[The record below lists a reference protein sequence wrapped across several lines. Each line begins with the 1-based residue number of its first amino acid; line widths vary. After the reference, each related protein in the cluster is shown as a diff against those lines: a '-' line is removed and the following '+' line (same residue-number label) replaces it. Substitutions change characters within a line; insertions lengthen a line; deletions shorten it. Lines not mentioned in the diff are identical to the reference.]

1 MLEPS
6 PAMDSP
12 APKQAPNLQAPY
24 FNFDLLRQETSE
36 LARNHEGEA
45 TQLRAELVAYLKP
58 VVAEARSHAKQRLEH
73 DCDGRACAKGLSDF
87 QDELIR
93 LAYDFTT
100 KHVYRAQNPSTAERM
115 AVVAQGGYGRGLLA
129 PGSDIDLLFLLPY
142 KQTAWGESV
151 AEYMLYLLW
160 DLGFKVGHAT
170 RTIAQCVRLSL
181 ADMTIRT
188 ALLDARLILGDEKLF
203 EKFLQTFRKDVLEAD
218 PRGFVEAKLEEQ
230 NARHSRTGASRYLV
244 EPNIKEGTG
253 GLRDLHTL
261 HWLAKHLYPDKAE
274 EEFVEAGVF
283 TANEYRSFRRCE
295 FFLWTVRCNL
305 HFLTDRPEERLSF
318 DVQRAMAERLGY
330 RGHAGLSAV
339 ERFMKHYF
347 LVAKEVGQLTRI
359 VCSALE
365 IKQLKSV
372 PTLDTLLAPFGW
384 RRRAKLRRTSDFR
397 IENGRISTA
406 DKDTFANDPA
416 NFIRL
421 FVVAD
426 ESKAAFSPEVLRQIR
441 ANFRLIDD
449 KLRNDPTA
457 NALFLRLLM
466 DANDPEGVLR
476 KMNEAGVLGRFF
488 PDFGRVVSM
497 MQFNMY
503 HHFTVDEH
511 LIRTIGFLS
520 AIERGQLSAE
530 HPVSSEVI
538 RTIDNRR
545 ALYVAVFLH
554 DIAKGRDEDHSIAG
568 ARIARELGPRM
579 GLNASE
585 TETAAWLIEHHL
597 TMSLFAQSRDLND
610 PKTIRDFAEIV
621 QSPERLK
628 LLLILTVADI
638 AAVGP
643 GVWTGWKGQLL
654 RTLYFETEPLLGG
667 GQTALTRSER
677 TSRAQ
682 DALRQRLADW
692 PPEELERFI
701 GRHYPGYWLRTDL
714 EVIIQHAE
722 LLRDAEARGRAL
734 ATHISTD
741 AFRGVTEITLL
752 APNHPRLL
760 AMLAGACTGAGANI
774 VDAQIATTR
783 DGIALD
789 TIHLEREFDQADD
802 EKRRAGKIA
811 ATIEQLLSGEA
822 QVADVVQTK
831 MKPRPRLSAFTV
843 EPQVVFDNTA
853 SDALTVIEINGL
865 DRSGLLYDLTREIS
879 DLNLDITSAHIATF
893 GEKAVDV
900 FYVTDLTGKKITSS
914 SREALIR
921 ERLTKVLEVPQESAL
936 ASA

>member
-1 MLEPS
+1 
-6 PAMDSP
+6 MDQS
-12 APKQAPNLQAPY
+12 APRQAPY
-24 FNFDLLRQETSE
+24 FDFGLLREETAA
-36 LARNHEGEA
+36 LARTYAGQDSA
-45 TQLRAELVAYLKP
+45 LRRTLVEHLKP
-58 VVAEARSHAKQRLEH
+58 LVEEARTAARLRLEQ
-73 DCDGRACAKGLSDF
+73 DGDGRGCAQGLSDF
-87 QDELIR
+87 QDALIR
-93 LAYDFTT
+93 LAYDVTT
-100 KHVYRAQNPSTAERM
+100 EHVYRAQNPSTAERM

-151 AEYMLYLLW
+151 AEYMLYILW

-170 RTIAQCVRLSL
+170 RTINQCVRLSL

-188 ALLDARLILGDEKLF
+188 ALLDARLILGDTTLF
-203 EKFLQTFRKDVLEAD
+203 EEFQQRFRKDVLEGHAR
-218 PRGFVEAKLEEQ
+218 PFIEAKLAEQ
-230 NARHSRTGASRYLV
+230 NSRHARAGGSRYLV

-261 HWLAKHLYPDKAE
+261 HWLAKHIYPAKAE

-283 TANEYRSFRRCE
+283 TRHEYRSFRRCE
-295 FFLWTVRCNL
+295 FFLWTVRCHL

-318 DVQRAMAERLGY
+318 DLQRAMADRLGY

-365 IKQLKSV
+365 MKQLKSV
-372 PTLDTLLAPFGW
+372 PALDTLLAPFSW

-397 IENGRISTA
+397 IENGRISTV
-406 DKDTFANDPA
+406 DKDAFVKDPV

-426 ESKAAFSPEVLRQIR
+426 EHQAAFSPEVLRQLR

-449 KLRNDPTA
+449 NLRANPTA
-457 NALFLRLLM
+457 NRMFMRLLT
-466 DANDPEGVLR
+466 DARDPEGVLR

-520 AIERGQLSAE
+520 RIERGHLSVD
-530 HPVSSEVI
+530 HPVSSEVV
-538 RTIDNRR
+538 RTIDNKR
-545 ALYVAVFLH
+545 ALFVAAFLH
-554 DIAKGRDEDHSIAG
+554 DIAKGRDEDHSMVG
-568 ARIARELGPRM
+568 ARLARELGPRL
-579 GLNASE
+579 GLTASE
-585 TETAAWLIEHHL
+585 TETAAWLVEHHL

-610 PKTIRDFAEIV
+610 PKTIRDFAELV
-621 QSPERLK
+621 QSRERLK
-628 LLLILTVADI
+628 LLLILTAADI
-638 AAVGP
+638 RAVGP

-667 GQTALTRSER
+667 GHTTLTRTER
-677 TSRAQ
+677 VSRAQ
-682 DALRQRLADW
+682 DALRERLAGW
-692 PPEELERFI
+692 PSQDLERFI
-701 GRHYPGYWLRTDL
+701 GRHYPAYWLRTDL
-714 EVIIQHAE
+714 DVIAEHAK
-722 LLRDAEARGRAL
+722 LIRDAEAQARTVV
-734 ATHISTD
+734 THISTD
-741 AFRGVTEITLL
+741 AFRGVTEVTLL

-760 AMLAGACTGAGANI
+760 AMVAGSCTGAGANI
-774 VDAQIATTR
+774 VDAQISTTR
-783 DGIALD
+783 DGMALD
-789 TIHLEREFDQADD
+789 TIHLEREFDHAED
-802 EKRRAGKIA
+802 EERRARKIA
-811 ATIEQLLSGEA
+811 ANIERLLHGEA
-822 QVADVVQTK
+822 RAADLVQSK
-831 MKPRPRLSAFTV
+831 KKPKARLSAFTV
-843 EPQVVFDNTA
+843 EPQVVIDNTL

-865 DRSGLLYDLTREIS
+865 DRPGLLYDVTREIS
-879 DLNLDITSAHIATF
+879 DLNLDIASAHIATF

-914 SREALIR
+914 SRESLIR
-921 ERLTKVLEVPQESAL
+921 DRLTKVLVSRQETAL
-936 ASA
+936 ASV

>member
-1 MLEPS
+1 
-6 PAMDSP
+6 MDQA
-12 APKQAPNLQAPY
+12 APKPAPY
-24 FNFDLLRQETSE
+24 FDFDLLRQETAE
-36 LARNHEGEA
+36 LARLHAGQDS
-45 TQLRAELVAYLKP
+45 QLRAALVGHLKP
-58 VVAEARSHAKQRLEH
+58 LVEGAQKAARQRLEQ
-73 DCDGRACAKGLSDF
+73 DGDGRACAGGLSDF
-87 QDELIR
+87 QDALIR
-93 LAYDFTT
+93 LTYDFTT
-100 KHVYRAQNPSTAERM
+100 EHVYRAENPSTAERM

-181 ADMTIRT
+181 SDMTIRT

-203 EKFLQTFRKDVLEAD
+203 ADFQHRFRKDVLESDA
-218 PRGFVEAKLEEQ
+218 RSFIAAKLAEQ
-230 NARHSRTGASRYLV
+230 DARHSRAGASRYLV

-283 TANEYRSFRRCE
+283 TPHEYRSFRRCE

-318 DVQRAMAERLGY
+318 DLQRAMAERLGY
-330 RGHAGLSAV
+330 RSHAGLSAV

-347 LVAKEVGQLTRI
+347 LIAKEVGQLTRI

-365 IKQLKSV
+365 LKQLKSV
-372 PTLDTLLAPFGW
+372 PTLDTLLAPFSW

-397 IENGRISTA
+397 IENGRISTV
-406 DKDTFANDPA
+406 DKDAFVKDPV

-421 FVVAD
+421 FVFAD
-426 ESKAAFSPEVLRQIR
+426 ENQAAFSPEVLRQIR

-449 KLRNDPTA
+449 NLRGNPTA
-457 NALFLRLLM
+457 NRLFMRLLT
-466 DANDPEGVLR
+466 DARDPEGTLR
-476 KMNEAGVLGRFF
+476 KMNEAGVLGRFVG
-488 PDFGRVVSM
+488 DFGRVVSM

-511 LIRTIGFLS
+511 LLRTIGFLS
-520 AIERGQLSAE
+520 GIERGKLSVD
-530 HPVSSEVI
+530 HPVSSEVV

-545 ALYVAVFLH
+545 ALYVAALLH

-568 ARIARELGPRM
+568 ARIARELGPRL
-579 GLNASE
+579 GLTASE
-585 TETAAWLIEHHL
+585 TETAAWLVEHHL

-621 QSPERLK
+621 QSRERLK

-638 AAVGP
+638 RAVGP
-643 GVWTGWKGQLL
+643 DVWTGWKGQLL

-667 GQTALTRSER
+667 GHTELTRTER
-677 TSRAQ
+677 VSRTQ
-682 DALRQRLADW
+682 DALRERLAGW
-692 PPEELERFI
+692 PNQDLERFI
-701 GRHYPGYWLRTDL
+701 DRHYPAYWLRTDL
-714 EVIIQHAE
+714 DVIAEHAK
-722 LLRDAEARGRAL
+722 LVRDAEAQGRSVVV
-734 ATHISTD
+734 HISTD
-741 AFRGVTEITLL
+741 AFRGVTEVTLL

-760 AMLAGACTGAGANI
+760 AMVAGACTGAGANI
-774 VDAQIATTR
+774 VDAQISTTR
-783 DGIALD
+783 DGMALD
-789 TIHLEREFDQADD
+789 TIHLEREFDHADD
-802 EKRRAGKIA
+802 EERRARKIA
-811 ATIEQLLSGEA
+811 ANIERMLRGEA
-822 QVADVVQTK
+822 RAADVVQSK
-831 MKPRPRLSAFTV
+831 KKPKSRLSAFTV
-843 EPQVVFDNTA
+843 EPQVVIDNTL

-865 DRSGLLYDLTREIS
+865 DRPGLLYDVTREIS
-879 DLNLDITSAHIATF
+879 DLNLDIASAHIATF

-900 FYVTDLTGKKITSS
+900 FYVTDLTGKKITSAT
-914 SREALIR
+914 RESLIR
-921 ERLTKVLEVPQESAL
+921 ERLTKVLVAQQESAF
-936 ASA
+936 ASM